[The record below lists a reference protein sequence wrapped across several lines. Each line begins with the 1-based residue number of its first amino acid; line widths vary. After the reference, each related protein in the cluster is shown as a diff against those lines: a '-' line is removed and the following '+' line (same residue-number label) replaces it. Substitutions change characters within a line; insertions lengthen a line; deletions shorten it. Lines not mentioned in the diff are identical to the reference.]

1 MSFTYKEKINNKK
14 NIHIWRTLIL
24 HNCLPISRQAKFTSK
39 NVTQYLLGSRN
50 DFDLFKF
57 NEIKHLLLK
66 FTPLLET
73 LFHSKLILKNKFGGH
88 IKKFIVKLKPPRD
101 PAKLD
106 EWKIRTKGLKIQ
118 KTNSFYYYKTL
129 EKNQPIK
136 ILFATINPL
145 YSNLIES
152 SATLCNMSF
161 HKNRWLCGYL
171 SANSNYLKKDSD
183 KKKGQAT
190 TSESIQ
196 YYFQNSFSENK
207 ESLEKR
213 YEWHNLYKISNR
225 PTLLIV
231 PDIQNNPMI
240 LREVPSKNIPVIG
253 LVNSDCS
260 TKIAYPIF
268 GNADSI
274 QIVHFFCNFLAV
286 LIAKTFVQQEYKQIS
301 HRLFTKTRWQLK
313 HQFFKMRIKK
323 NPQLKYLQTRRVK
336 QLLKLNKKIFWRR
349 RSKERLQQILHN
361 RKKNITVN
369 LSLTKRRAYWRD
381 YRILTKLART
391 NKKQKALM
399 NHRLRKNF
407 WLTHIAWSVRK
418 RFKKKE
424 GHSAFFK
431 NNLNYLY
438 IFRVQSLRWKKKQA
452 TQKQYKPNKFITKLR
467 KRLQYNEGNLPFMSL
482 IPLFTRV
489 FTTKN
494 KKLFHLFLKKNPNLT
509 HFIMLYLDTIPKL
522 LTKDISLTLFSER
535 NNKINLPYSF
545 SLTRLNKQNLISH
558 EMLWENNFWNTF
570 ITKKRKRKLRN
581 YVRYRY
587 RQKEKYRGK
596 LRKVRINK
604 PYNFRST
611 INLWMKFNMK
621 RLTLLLKKSTINLF
635 WYNQRADLKKTRF
648 FHKKLR
654 RTFFKLFKL
663 YQIIPNIKTT
673 HKLLNKPKTKR
684 WNRRYVTY
692 KIRKKRQAR
701 KKIWIAARS
710 HQKSQIFFPAKFQN
724 EILKKKINL
733 KVNTKEVYRNSKG
746 KNSEVKTTQQK
757 YEDKTKVQGY
767 QDYRVL
773 NAQRN
778 KDNTKEINKD
788 KNKNKQK
795 KK

>member
-24 HNCLPISRQAKFTSK
+24 HNCLPISGQAKFTSK

-73 LFHSKLILKNKFGGH
+73 LFQSKLILKNKFGGH

-152 SATLCNMSF
+152 SATLCNMPF

-183 KKKGQAT
+183 KKKGQDKNN
-190 TSESIQ
+190 ESIQ
-196 YYFQNSFSENK
+196 YYFQNAFYENK
-207 ESLEKR
+207 ESIEKR

-286 LIAKTFVQQEYKQIS
+286 LIAKTFVQQEYKQTS
-301 HRLFTKTRWQLK
+301 HRLFTRTRWQLK

-349 RSKERLQQILHN
+349 RSKESLQQILRN
-361 RKKNITVN
+361 RQKNIN
-369 LSLTKRRAYWRD
+369 ANFSITKRRAYWKD

-391 NKKQKALM
+391 NKKQRVLM
-399 NHRLRKNF
+399 NHRLRKDF

-424 GHSAFFK
+424 GHAAFFK

-438 IFRVQSLRWKKKQA
+438 KFRVQSLRWKKRQA
-452 TQKQYKPNKFITKLR
+452 PHKPNKFITKLR
-467 KRLQYNEGNLPFMSL
+467 KRLKSNEGNLSFMTL

-494 KKLFHLFLKKNPNLT
+494 KKLFHL
-509 HFIMLYLDTIPKL
+509 
-522 LTKDISLTLFSER
+522 
-535 NNKINLPYSF
+535 
-545 SLTRLNKQNLISH
+545 
-558 EMLWENNFWNTF
+558 
-570 ITKKRKRKLRN
+570 
-581 YVRYRY
+581 
-587 RQKEKYRGK
+587 
-596 LRKVRINK
+596 
-604 PYNFRST
+604 
-611 INLWMKFNMK
+611 
-621 RLTLLLKKSTINLF
+621 LLKK
-635 WYNQRADLKKTRF
+635 K
-648 FHKKLR
+648 
-654 RTFFKLFKL
+654 
-663 YQIIPNIKTT
+663 
-673 HKLLNKPKTKR
+673 
-684 WNRRYVTY
+684 
-692 KIRKKRQAR
+692 
-701 KKIWIAARS
+701 
-710 HQKSQIFFPAKFQN
+710 AKFN
-724 EILKKKINL
+724 AFYF
-733 KVNTKEVYRNSKG
+733 VVFRYNTKI
-746 KNSEVKTTQQK
+746 
-757 YEDKTKVQGY
+757 
-767 QDYRVL
+767 
-773 NAQRN
+773 
-778 KDNTKEINKD
+778 INKRFIF
-788 KNKNKQK
+788 NFIFRTE
-795 KK
+795 